1 MKYIFFVIFNLTV
14 AVSDNSREYRES
26 YTRSELFDL
35 KWPNRYMHLV
45 DGDFIMEVR
54 STCIQFWKTSPE
66 RFLCIHSTN
75 HSRTR
80 WLGSGATCYE
90 MTGFWGSFS
99 EIYQLVGYQTDICTS
114 HYFWLRV
121 VVASFWNFMIS
132 VRWWDGKMKLRN
144 EVVGKKQILTK
155 YFSLLQ
161 SNRIQWWLCPWR
173 HFAFFSN

>member
-1 MKYIFFVIFNLTV
+1 MIRKPRIRLPHWNQEKKMKYIFFVIFNLTV

-80 WLGSGATCYE
+80 WLGSGATCYK
-90 MTGFWGSFS
+90 MTGFWGSFFWILPTCRIS
-99 EIYQLVGYQTDICTS
+99 SRYL
-114 HYFWLRV
+114 YF
-121 VVASFWNFMIS
+121 ASFLVEGRCSI
-132 VRWWDGKMKLRN
+132 VLKLYDLSSMMGR
-144 EVVGKKQILTK
+144 
-155 YFSLLQ
+155 
-161 SNRIQWWLCPWR
+161 
-173 HFAFFSN
+173 